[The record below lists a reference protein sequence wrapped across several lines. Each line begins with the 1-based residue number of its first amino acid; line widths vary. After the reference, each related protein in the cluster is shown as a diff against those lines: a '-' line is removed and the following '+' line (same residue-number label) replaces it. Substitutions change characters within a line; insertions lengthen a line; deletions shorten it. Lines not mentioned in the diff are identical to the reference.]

1 MENNILME
9 ILKDRIDE
17 KVNKAVANCEQQL
30 TVTYLRNIMS
40 ELQYT
45 ADQAMDLLN
54 ISQSQR
60 SMYAEL
66 LAKETM

>member
-17 KVNKAVANCEQQL
+17 KVNAEIQQL
-30 TVTYLRNIMS
+30 TVTHLRSIMS
-40 ELQYT
+40 KLQYT

-54 ISQSQR
+54 IPQSQR

-66 LAKETM
+66 LEKGTI